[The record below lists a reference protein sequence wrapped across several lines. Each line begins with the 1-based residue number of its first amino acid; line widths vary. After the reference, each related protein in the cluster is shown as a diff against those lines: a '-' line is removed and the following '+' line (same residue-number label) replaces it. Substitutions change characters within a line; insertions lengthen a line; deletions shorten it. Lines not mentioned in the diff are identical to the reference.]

1 MNSMKG
7 QAAVEYL
14 LLLGGVV
21 LVAAIVVALISG
33 LAPSSGFEAA
43 KTAANSICIRHSSS
57 TICDPAIENFTID
70 GFYFECSWDATERKC
85 ESEFVGGLVLS
96 DNFTRG
102 PREYRFYA
110 DSYPGGIGNPNIQD
124 LRIAITGSNAS
135 NALDNY
141 WAKFNDAICWQIND
155 YLTETSTD
163 GWLETQGREDLLTAT
178 GTLKI
183 YRPDSFSTKADCEP

>member
-1 MNSMKG
+1 MNAVKG

-14 LLLGGVV
+14 LLLGGAV
-21 LVAAIVVALISG
+21 LVAAIVVALISSMVPG
-33 LAPSSGFEAA
+33 SGFEAA
-43 KTAANSICIRHSSS
+43 KTAANSICIRQNSVD
-57 TICDPAIENFTID
+57 ICNSKSFEID
-70 GFYFECSWDATERKC
+70 GFPFHCSWDATERKC

-183 YRPDSFSTKADCEP
+183 YRPDYFSTKADCEP